1 MHKRNRL
8 RTLHRRRRRRIPY
21 GKWCVNRMFASLG
34 RHAEW
39 ARASAAERCEREGH
53 CRPLEV
59 SPEAAAKLPV
69 GKKFREG
76 WPEEMLAL
84 QKRIDAEPFRAFP
97 LMVETLTKQ
106 TVRETVRQIMRMIDP
121 PPVSTRD
128 RRLIITLN
136 VDNHA
141 TPAIDRVRTRIGY
154 MQIGVSEESVEEHLE
169 EFYRGAKGE
178 GVGFRLGP
186 VV

>member
-1 MHKRNRL
+1 
-8 RTLHRRRRRRIPY
+8 
-21 GKWCVNRMFASLG
+21 MFASLG

-53 CRPLEV
+53 WYVKLGEDETVCYCLCCCRPLEV